1 MERMILQTAI
11 GIATGLAEERIVAPP
26 VSYWQRLARAARGR
40 VLSR

>member
-1 MERMILQTAI
+1 MERNLLQIAVGRMIGLTEDR
-11 GIATGLAEERIVAPP
+11 IAVPP